1 MINEFKPTWL
11 YIKQHKVSGLKY
23 FGKTTRDPIKYNGSG
38 VYWKRHLITHGSEI
52 TTLWSQLFNN
62 KESLIEYALN
72 FSQENNIVDSSEWA
86 NLIIENGLDGG
97 NFPGIGKG
105 RIMSEETKQKL
116 RLANLGKK
124 QSRESGIAKSIALTS
139 KSLTEQHKA
148 KLRKEKPLRTELH
161 SNAISTAR
169 KGKPWSDARRSS
181 QERRDVDKSNS
192 NNLKENIL

>member
-72 FSQENNIVDSSEWA
+72 FSQENNIVDSSKWA

-97 NFPGIGKG
+97 NFPGIGK
-105 RIMSEETKQKL
+105 
-116 RLANLGKK
+116 
-124 QSRESGIAKSIALTS
+124 
-139 KSLTEQHKA
+139 
-148 KLRKEKPLRTELH
+148 
-161 SNAISTAR
+161 
-169 KGKPWSDARRSS
+169 
-181 QERRDVDKSNS
+181 
-192 NNLKENIL
+192 

>member
-72 FSQENNIVDSSEWA
+72 FSQENNIVDSTEWA

-97 NFPGIGKG
+97 NFPGVGKG
-105 RIMSEETKQKL
+105 RVMSEETKQKL

-124 QSRESGIAKSIALTS
+124 QSKESGIAKSIALTG

-161 SNAISTAR
+161 SIAISTAR

-192 NNLKENIL
+192 NNLKENIV